1 MNQSNSVDANTD
13 SREAD
18 SRSTGNYD
26 YSVREAVGVFA
37 DPAALERA
45 VDELEIA
52 GFDRAAL
59 SVFATD
65 ETIIDRV
72 GHLYR
77 NVAEVEDNRHVPQAA
92 FAEMDSRVEGE
103 AAAVGIPFF
112 IGSVAGAGVTA
123 IGLGATAA
131 ATLAGAVVG
140 GVVGVGFG
148 AVLMSAIVWR
158 RAEQVKEQ
166 LAQGGMVLWV
176 SLRDADAER
185 CALQILKKAGARDV
199 HVHEF
204 EREWTL
210 KDRPFSE
217 VQFDPF
223 LWWPGDRGQE

>member
-92 FAEMDSRVEGE
+92 FAEVDSRVEGE
-103 AAAVGIPFF
+103 AAAVGILFY
-112 IGSVAGAGVTA
+112 I
-123 IGLGATAA
+123 AA
-131 ATLAGAVVG
+131 KQR
-140 GVVGVGFG
+140 
-148 AVLMSAIVWR
+148 W
-158 RAEQVKEQ
+158 
-166 LAQGGMVLWV
+166 
-176 SLRDADAER
+176 
-185 CALQILKKAGARDV
+185 GARSCPP
-199 HVHEF
+199 
-204 EREWTL
+204 TA
-210 KDRPFSE
+210 SS
-217 VQFDPF
+217 DPDF
-223 LWWPGDRGQE
+223 CLGQYWDISRTAH

>member
-1 MNQSNSVDANTD
+1 MNQSNSVGANTD

-52 GFDRAAL
+52 GFDRAAI
-59 SVFATD
+59 SVLATD
-65 ETIIDRV
+65 ETIKDGV

-77 NVAEVEDNRHVPQAA
+77 NVTEIEDNRHVPQAA
-92 FAEMDSRVEGE
+92 FAEMDSRIEGE
-103 AAAVGIPFF
+103 AAAVGIPFY

-123 IGLGATAA
+123 VGLGATAA
-131 ATLAGAVVG
+131 ATVAGAVVG
-140 GVVGVGFG
+140 GVAGAGLG
-148 AVLMSAIVWR
+148 AVLTSAMIWR
-158 RAEQVKEQ
+158 RAQQVKEQ

-185 CALQILKKAGARDV
+185 RALQILEKAGARDI
-199 HVHEF
+199 HAHEF

-210 KDRPFSE
+210 KDRPLSD

-223 LWWPGDRGQE
+223 LWWPGGRDHE